1 MHSIGRVEK
10 CKNPQGSF
18 SSAAHRRES
27 LCILDRGYEMIP
39 ELDGPKHTYAH
50 TLTYIPSPAR
60 PRSNSSWGS
69 QTVGADGESSGFFY
83 STLARS

>member
-1 MHSIGRVEK
+1 
-10 CKNPQGSF
+10 
-18 SSAAHRRES
+18 
-27 LCILDRGYEMIP
+27 MIP